1 MAQNVII
8 NGVTYQ
14 SVPEVDIPK
23 SGGGTAKFYDTA
35 SADVSGADLL
45 TGKTAFGASGAVS
58 GSMANNGGTGGTI
71 STKAG
76 TVTIPA
82 GYTTGGTVAISSTEQ
97 AKIVASNIKSGV
109 TLLGVAGSLALPS
122 ISQDST
128 TKILSISERGCDMAQ
143 NITLLGASYTAV
155 PAVRLPKTGGG
166 TADFID
172 AEEIITYR
180 TGTAAPS
187 ASLGADGDIYLQ
199 LKG

>member
-23 SGGGTAKFYDTA
+23 NGGGTAKFFDTA
-35 SADVSGADLL
+35 DGDITSADVL
-45 TGKTAFGASGAVS
+45 TGKTGFSASGSVS
-58 GSMANNGGTGGTI
+58 GSMANNGSTSGTI

-82 GYTTGGTVAISSTEQ
+82 GYTTGGTVSISSTEQ
-97 AKIVASNIKSGV
+97 AKVIASNIKSGV

-128 TKILSISERGCDMAQ
+128 TKILSIS
-143 NITLLGASYTAV
+143 
-155 PAVRLPKTGGG
+155 
-166 TADFID
+166 
-172 AEEIITYR
+172 
-180 TGTAAPS
+180 
-187 ASLGADGDIYLQ
+187 
-199 LKG
+199 